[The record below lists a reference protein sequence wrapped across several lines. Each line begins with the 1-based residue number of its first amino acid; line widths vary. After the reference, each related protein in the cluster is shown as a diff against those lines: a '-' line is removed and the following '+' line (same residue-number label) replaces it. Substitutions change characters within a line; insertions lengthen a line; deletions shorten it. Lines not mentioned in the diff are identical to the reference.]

1 MYNNH
6 NNHLFLSHMWQAVC
20 YVLFIT
26 DSILIFQC
34 SKIDTV
40 NVRHQNVL
48 LRYPSEMKDL
58 LPSGQECCPQT
69 AMNCQPPSGVAQ
81 CHTSSQGGH
90 IQRLINIEPLIDLS
104 GLLEGLALSPQ
115 LGIIPVDHPI
125 CRTTCIS
132 CCIPL
137 RLHDCLTSSAAQ
149 FFPNLKNDDPKSIS

>member
-48 LRYPSEMKDL
+48 FRYPSEMKDL

-69 AMNCQPPSGVAQ
+69 AVNCQPPSGVAQ
-81 CHTSSQGGH
+81 CYTSSQGGH
-90 IQRLINIEPLIDLS
+90 IQRLINIEPLIVSIRIVGRTGPLTSTWDNS
-104 GLLEGLALSPQ
+104 GGSSYMQNNLYQLL
-115 LGIIPVDHPI
+115 HPI
-125 CRTTCIS
+125 KTTWLLDFF
-132 CCIPL
+132 CCPVL
-137 RLHDCLTSSAAQ
+137 
-149 FFPNLKNDDPKSIS
+149 P